1 MRFLWNL
8 AIILALA
15 VPVTGVVLLADAQT
29 TAEAAKGTFSNKERT
44 LIEQFFT
51 EQNAKGN
58 HKAKNKGLP
67 PGILR
72 KLEAGKPLP
81 PGIQMTRLPPALEK
95 QLPPPPSG
103 TERIIVDTY
112 IVLIDRTTHLIVD
125 VLREVIDRR

>member
-1 MRFLWNL
+1 MRFLWSL
-8 AIILALA
+8 AIVLALA
-15 VPVTGVVLLADAQT
+15 VPVTGVVLIADAGT
-29 TAEAAKGTFSNKERT
+29 AAEAARDSFSNKERN

-67 PGILR
+67 PGILKR
-72 KLEAGKPLP
+72 LEAGKPLP

-103 TERIIVDTY
+103 TERVIIDTN
-112 IVLIDRTTHLIVD
+112 IMLIDRTTHLIID
-125 VLREVIDRR
+125 VLKGVIDRK

>member
-1 MRFLWNL
+1 MRLIRNL

-15 VPVTGVVLLADAQT
+15 VAVTGVVLLADAQT
-29 TAEAAKGTFSNKERT
+29 AAEAAKSTFSNMERN

-51 EQNAKGN
+51 EQNAKGK
-58 HKAKNKGLP
+58 HKVKGKSLP

-95 QLPPPPSG
+95 KLPPPPSG
-103 TERIIVDTY
+103 TERIIIDTY
-112 IVLIDRTTHLIVD
+112 VILINTATKLIVD
-125 VLREVIDRR
+125 VMEEVIDRH